1 MVSHS
6 EQLIHT
12 YGSDWVL
19 VGYAVAGLCCV
30 MMGDLKKALRYYHKV
45 KGNMMTVTHIQTKIV
60 TATFQFMSGL
70 IMQAYSMAHI
80 DFASYMNAIVR
91 DGGENHMFVEF
102 SYLLVEEGKCLALN
116 ESHKQPS
123 RRTSSSNPSRRT
135 SNPSRRI
142 SSSNPSR
149 RHSLPS
155 RRPSNMSE
163 GSDGSTSVLSED
175 SMENKIAFD
184 YTQILVDSDRLDAV
198 AVSKNRIAI
207 LLALRYGK
215 GEEVYKA
222 ELCLLEARR
231 LHVSL
236 TTLLATLARKNKRP
250 SVSNKLASIMKPLT
264 GMLARAPFWNR
275 ADRSG
280 SNGHDLD
287 SSVEIEA
294 KIEKIRKE
302 AKIYCLAGIKFLDFS
317 LATYPVYDS
326 MVNRLMCFVV
336 KTELLVVSADFTQ
349 NEDLIMSKLIDS
361 AHVCL
366 QSALD
371 LNLPYE
377 FELPL
382 LLCGLRY
389 VQLGLNVKKGKELLT
404 AFLLIIVNR
413 DKAPDEVI
421 VDVNTVFNDTTV
433 DYEWIKDIPVIST
446 VMMLIRDV

>member
-45 KGNMMTVTHIQTKIV
+45 KDNMMKVTHIQTKIV

-70 IMQAYSMAHI
+70 IMQAYSMARI
-80 DFASYMNAIVR
+80 DFVSYLNAIVR
-91 DGGENHMFVEF
+91 DGGENHMFVEV

-116 ESHKQPS
+116 ESHKEPS

-135 SNPSRRI
+135 
-142 SSSNPSR
+142 
-149 RHSLPS
+149 SLPS

-163 GSDGSTSVLSED
+163 GSDGSTSVLSDD
-175 SMENKIAFD
+175 SNENKIAFD
-184 YTQILVDSDRLDAV
+184 YSQILVDSDHLDAV

-222 ELCLLEARR
+222 ELCLLEAKR

-236 TTLLATLARKNKRP
+236 TTLLATLARKNERT
-250 SVSNKLASIMKPLT
+250 SVSNKLASIMKPLS
-264 GMLARAPFWNR
+264 GILAPFWNR
-275 ADRSG
+275 TDRLG
-280 SNGHDLD
+280 SNRHDLD
-287 SSVEIEA
+287 SSVKIEA
-294 KIEKIRKE
+294 KIEKIRDE
-302 AKIYCLAGIKFLDFS
+302 SKIYCLAGLKFLDFS
-317 LATYPVYDS
+317 LATYPTYDS

-336 KTELLVVSADFTQ
+336 KAELLVVLADVTQ
-349 NEDLIMSKLIDS
+349 NKEFIMSKLIDS
-361 AHVCL
+361 AHACL

-371 LNLPYE
+371 LHLPFE

-382 LLCGLRY
+382 LLTGLRF
-389 VQLGLNVKKGKELLT
+389 VQLGLNVKKGRELLT
-404 AFLLIIVNR
+404 VFLLIIVNR

-421 VDVNTVFNDTTV
+421 VDVNTVFNNIE
-433 DYEWIKDIPVIST
+433 DYEWMKDIPVIST
-446 VMMLIRDV
+446 VIMLIRDV